1 MQFVAA
7 LPTLDQDLPAQRVW
21 QWLAQRLGNAD
32 GVCYYKYPAAGFRS
46 SERPDLTILVRGY
59 QPLIVRCVQY
69 TLDEIEEV
77 SGESW
82 TIDVNGAETQ
92 VDSPMAVVDDFQ
104 VWLKQRFER
113 ERPLRRKLDAVGIV
127 ALPSISRHDFRH
139 RFPNDGFGPNTI
151 WHGGTGIDD
160 ILQANRCELNNTE
173 WRIAKSVLQAA
184 APINVSQGPT
194 PSQADTLGK
203 AIRILDNRI
212 ALLDDE
218 QQKVAIQIPPGPQR
232 IRGLAGT
239 GKTVLLAMRAANI
252 HQHDPDARIL
262 FTFHTQSLYNQA
274 RRLITRFYRY
284 QSDQDPD
291 WDHLQIRHA
300 WGGRGREGVYYDL
313 CMRRSQPALTYQGA
327 RAINSEVPFQACCHE
342 ALKSTIKPFYDY
354 ILVDEAQDF
363 PKEFFELLF
372 RLSRSPHA
380 LYWAYDEMQSLSSA
394 EMPKTED
401 SFGKDA
407 EGRPNVTLDGDDYP
421 GGMEKDFVLHRSYR
435 CPHQVLML
443 AHAMGL
449 GIHNP
454 RGPVQMLSDE
464 ASWNA
469 LGYTLESGRLER
481 GQEIV
486 IFRPPANSPNN
497 ITDIYQG
504 RQPGIRRRQF
514 RTRDSEI
521 AWIADSIERDVKKE
535 GVAPEQ
541 ILVISLDA
549 RRAKDYMVQLQR
561 DLLGRSIQS
570 TIPGLIDDSAQFAEK
585 DRVTLATVFRA
596 KGNEAHVVYIMSM
609 ESLYDFAEEIE
620 NRNRA
625 FTAISRSKG
634 WVRITGVGKQMLKVR
649 AEIREILRDLPRFRF
664 EFPDM
669 NKIRS
674 LDASETSRRRKVVK
688 RATEAAQ
695 ELAKVDAEALLEL
708 DPRVRRQVFERF
720 REVIGEDK

>member
-7 LPTLDQDLPAQRVW
+7 LSRFDQDFPAQRVW
-21 QWLAQRLGNAD
+21 QWFSESLGDVD
-32 GVCYYKYPAAGFRS
+32 GVCYYKYPAAGFKS
-46 SERPDLTILVRGY
+46 AERPDLTILARGY
-59 QPLIVRCVQY
+59 QPFIVKCVHY
-69 TLDEIEEV
+69 ALDDILEIGDEAWNIHED
-77 SGESW
+77 ESQA
-82 TIDVNGAETQ
+82 V
-92 VDSPMAVVDDFQ
+92 VDSPVAVVDDFE
-104 VWLKQRFER
+104 VWLRQRFER
-113 ERPLRRKLDAVGIV
+113 ERPLRKKLSAVGLV
-127 ALPSISRHDFRH
+127 AMPSISRGEFERRFGEFPFRA
-139 RFPNDGFGPNTI
+139 I
-151 WHGGTGIDD
+151 WEGGHG
-160 ILQANRCELNNTE
+160 LAQVLERERAELRDSE

-184 APINVSQGPT
+184 APLVVAQGPT
-194 PSQADTLGK
+194 PTEADTLGK

-291 WDHLQIRHA
+291 WDRIHVRHA
-300 WGGRGREGVYYDL
+300 WGGRVRDGVYYDL
-313 CMRRSQPALTYQGA
+313 CVRRSQPALTFRNA
-327 RAINSEVPFQACCHE
+327 RVLDREAPFRACCRE
-342 ALKSTIKPFYDY
+342 ALKFPIEPFYDY

-363 PKEFFELLF
+363 PSEFLEMLFHLSKE
-372 RLSRSPHA
+372 PHA
-380 LYWAYDEMQSLSSA
+380 IYWAYDEMQSLSA
-394 EMPKTED
+394 VQMPRTENL
-401 SFGKDA
+401 FGKDA
-407 EGRPNVTLDGDDYP
+407 NGRPNVTLEGDDYP

-435 CPHQVLML
+435 CPHRVLML

-454 RGPVQMLSDE
+454 RGPVQMLPDE
-464 ASWNA
+464 ASWRA
-469 LGYTLESGRLER
+469 LGYVLEDGRLEEGR
-481 GQEIV
+481 EVV
-486 IFRPPANSPNN
+486 ILRPPANSPNN
-497 ITDIYQG
+497 ITDIYKG

-514 RTRDSEI
+514 RRRDEEL
-521 AWIADSIERDVKKE
+521 AWIADSIDRDIRRE

-549 RRAKDYMVQLQR
+549 IRAKEYMLQLQR
-561 DLLGRSIQS
+561 ELLSRSIQS

-596 KGNEAHVVYIMSM
+596 KGNEAHVVYILSM

-634 WVRITGVGKQMLKVR
+634 WVRITGVGRQMLKVR
-649 AEIREILRDLPRFRF
+649 KEIRQILEDLPRFRF
-664 EFPDM
+664 IFPDM
-669 NKIRS
+669 KAIRS
-674 LDASETSRRRKVVK
+674 LDASETSRRRKVVR
-688 RATEAAQ
+688 RAAEAAA
-695 ELAKVDAEALLEL
+695 ELTKVDAEALLQL
-708 DPRVRRQVFERF
+708 DPTVRKQVFDRF